1 MKTVKHGSEVR
12 RESDADAEVLVKKGW
27 SYCPKST
34 WKSKKH
40 PAPAPKAEITAVSEG
55 TEEVAKKPKKRPNKP
70 RTPRNAR
77 NE

>member
-40 PAPAPKAEITAVSEG
+40 PAPAPKAEIAVSEG
-55 TEEVAKKPKKRPNKP
+55 TEETAKKPKKRPNKP